1 MVQHLISCKWTL
13 LCMLM
18 CQIDSFLHTLD
29 SHRFLY
35 HLYHS
40 DRSSSSVIFVNT
52 NQNRITKRF
61 DEMVDR
67 FRTYTDADINS
78 LDNARMQDLLR
89 GGLDAL
95 NEPKVLTAF
104 SVLYEDIVP
113 VRFGGDILFNLLDK
127 SILQARAMNAR
138 RTRAG
143 KVQSIK
149 TEVEGSH
156 HVVSTYSTSH
166 VPVGVINSNDEHHK
180 VANISRLKMKV
191 INQISKI
198 TERNPNECHTSYLFS
213 EMDSDDDGGVSREE
227 FMHWV
232 ESVLITDKEE
242 NDGLDIDWEEHS
254 AGLYSEIDGNS
265 DGTLSFSELKLWTTG
280 LLKTKVHHVIDESNQ
295 PSDVFSVTTP
305 LSVEIDKVGI
315 AKKQMNVVQKRYLY
329 MVEKFILWEGKW
341 SSDSSRASSMRSPS
355 RTDLVIM
362 GCFAGAKRQGV
373 VDALEILYEDYI
385 PLRIA
390 GDMIFKLVEAAMK

>member
-1 MVQHLISCKWTL
+1 MVYLIPYKWTL
-13 LCMLM
+13 LCMM
-18 CQIDSFLHTLD
+18 ICQIDSFLFTLD
-29 SHRFLY
+29 NHRFLY

-40 DRSSSSVIFVNT
+40 DRSSSIRFVNT

-67 FRTYTDADINS
+67 FRTYTDADIDF

-104 SVLYEDIVP
+104 SVLYEDILP

-127 SILQARAMNAR
+127 SILQARAVNAR

-143 KVQSIK
+143 KVQPIK
-149 TEVEGSH
+149 ADLETQ
-156 HVVSTYSTSH
+156 VVATFSSSN
-166 VPVGVINSNDEHHK
+166 VPVVVKRNDEHHK

-213 EMDSDDDGGVSREE
+213 AMDTDDDGGVSKEE
-227 FMHWV
+227 FMRWV

-242 NDGLDIDWEEHS
+242 NDGLDIDWNEYS
-254 AGLYSEIDGNS
+254 AGLYSEIDGDS
-265 DGTLSFSELKLWTTG
+265 DGTLSFGELKLWTTG
-280 LLKTKVHHVIDESNQ
+280 LLKNKVHHVTDESNQ
-295 PSDVFSVTTP
+295 PTDMFSVTTP
-305 LSVEIDKVGI
+305 LSVEIDKVGT
-315 AKKQMNVVQKRYLY
+315 AKKQLNVIQKRYLY

-341 SSDSSRASSMRSPS
+341 NSDSRASTRPS

-390 GDMIFKLVEAAMK
+390 GDMIFKLVETAMK

>member
-1 MVQHLISCKWTL
+1 MVHVIQCKWTL
-13 LCMLM
+13 LCMLI
-18 CQIDSFLHTLD
+18 CQIDSFLYTLD
-29 SHRFLY
+29 NHRFLY
-35 HLYHS
+35 HLYQS
-40 DRSSSSVIFVNT
+40 DRSSSIIFVNT

-67 FRTYTDADINS
+67 FRTYTEVDINS
-78 LDNARMQDLLR
+78 LDNTRMQDLLR

-127 SILQARAMNAR
+127 SILQARALNAR
-138 RTRAG
+138 RNRAG

-149 TEVEGSH
+149 TELDTPVA
-156 HVVSTYSTSH
+156 VMTSSSSN
-166 VPVGVINSNDEHHK
+166 VPLVINGNDEQHK
-180 VANISRLKMKV
+180 VANISRLKMKL

-213 EMDSDDDGGVSREE
+213 EMDTDDDGGVSREE
-227 FMHWV
+227 FMRWV

-242 NDGLDIDWEEHS
+242 TDGLDIDWEEYS

-265 DGTLSFSELKLWTTG
+265 DGTLSFGELKLWTTG
-280 LLKTKVHHVIDESNQ
+280 LLKTTKVHHVNESNQ
-295 PSDVFSVTTP
+295 PTDVLSVTTP
-305 LSVEIDKVGI
+305 LSVEVDKVGS
-315 AKKQMNVVQKRYLY
+315 AKKQLNVIQKRYLY

-341 SSDSSRASSMRSPS
+341 SSDSSRGLSIRSPS

-390 GDMIFKLVEAAMK
+390 GDMIFKLVEKAMK

>member
-1 MVQHLISCKWTL
+1 MVHLIPYKWTL
-13 LCMLM
+13 LCILI
-18 CQIDSFLHTLD
+18 CQIDSFLYTFD
-29 SHRFLY
+29 NHRFLY

-40 DRSSSSVIFVNT
+40 DRSSSIIFVNT

-67 FRTYTDADINS
+67 FRTYTEVDINS
-78 LDNARMQDLLR
+78 LDNTRMQDLLR

-127 SILQARAMNAR
+127 SILQARALNAR
-138 RTRAG
+138 RNRAG

-149 TEVEGSH
+149 TELDTPVAAVTSTGS
-156 HVVSTYSTSH
+156 SSN
-166 VPVGVINSNDEHHK
+166 VPVVINGNDEQHK
-180 VANISRLKMKV
+180 VANISRLKMKL

-213 EMDSDDDGGVSREE
+213 EMDTDDDGGVSREE
-227 FMHWV
+227 FMRWV

-242 NDGLDIDWEEHS
+242 TDGLDIDWEEYS

-265 DGTLSFSELKLWTTG
+265 DGTLSFGELKLWTTG
-280 LLKTKVHHVIDESNQ
+280 LLKTTKVHHVNESNQ
-295 PSDVFSVTTP
+295 PTDVLSVTTP
-305 LSVEIDKVGI
+305 LSVEVDKVGS
-315 AKKQMNVVQKRYLY
+315 AKKQLNVIQKRYLY

-341 SSDSSRASSMRSPS
+341 SSDSSRGLSIRSPS

-390 GDMIFKLVEAAMK
+390 GDMIFKLVETAMK